1 MKTVSHISLPLV
13 ALSISIS
20 GQAVFPN
27 EIPLWPNP
35 DEIPGERP
43 ETIGNE
49 YIDCI
54 TKGTPTSICLDRRVT
69 NVTIPTLMPYLV
81 STSDA
86 AMVIAPGG
94 GYQFLA
100 VDRSGTDIAH
110 WLNSIGI
117 SAFVLKYRVPE
128 RSWLPFGAAPLMD
141 AQRAMGLVRNM
152 ASDDE
157 QLLPNLDTSKV
168 GFIGF
173 SAGAHLTG
181 HLNVAWHKQTY
192 PWMDPNIDEH
202 QQQPQ
207 QRHQSCRP
215 DFSIMV
221 YPWRSV
227 SQPPVNEPVEGA
239 SALNIT
245 KDTPPTMLVQTQDD
259 VVHVENSI
267 YYYLALK
274 QKGAAPSELHVY
286 PRGGHGYGRCTIPG
300 TISHHMD
307 VCSWPDRARDFLRS
321 LGVLPMDREVLDE

>member
-1 MKTVSHISLPLV
+1 VLCPSLYLV
-13 ALSISIS
+13 KLS
-20 GQAVFPN
+20 FPTRFRC
-27 EIPLWPNP
+27 
-35 DEIPGERP
+35 GERP
-43 ETIGNE
+43 GSIGKE
-49 YIDCI
+49 YLDCI
-54 TKGTPTSICLDRRVT
+54 TKDTTTSNCLDRRVT
-69 NVTIPTLMPYLV
+69 NVTIPTLIPFLV
-81 STSDA
+81 PTSDA

-141 AQRAMGLVRNM
+141 AQRAMAMIRKMALDDVR
-152 ASDDE
+152 
-157 QLLPNLDTSKV
+157 LLPKLDTSKV

-181 HLNVAWHKQTY
+181 HMNVAWHNQMYLRT
-192 PWMDPNIDEH
+192 DFDSDE
-202 QQQPQ
+202 QQHP
-207 QRHQSCRP
+207 CRP

-227 SQPPVNEPVEGA
+227 SQPPVNEPIEGA

-274 QKGAAPSELHVY
+274 EKGAAPSELHVY

-307 VCSWPDRARDFLRS
+307 VCSWPDRAHDFLTS
-321 LGVLPMDREVLDE
+321 LGVVPRDREEYSLDEE